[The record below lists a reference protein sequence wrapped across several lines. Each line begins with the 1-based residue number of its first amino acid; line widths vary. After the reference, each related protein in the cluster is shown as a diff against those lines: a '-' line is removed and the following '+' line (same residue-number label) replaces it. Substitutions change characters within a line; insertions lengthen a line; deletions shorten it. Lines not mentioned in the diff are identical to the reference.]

1 MTEKF
6 DFNDILIEPA
16 IVSKINSRKDINPY
30 YNGFLPLITAP
41 MDMVIN
47 SGNEQIF
54 YNQKI
59 NVCLPRGEKT
69 NIGFESYS
77 LQEMWEK
84 YLSDDL
90 DKNGFYL
97 IDIANGHMDTLLET
111 TKKIKKQYN
120 NLTLMVGNIA
130 NPKTYGELSDAGADY
145 IRVGIG
151 NGGGCFLENS
161 IVTTKSGNKSIQD
174 VIIGDFVLTHTGEY
188 KEVIS
193 TIAYPS
199 REELIKINDSV
210 STKTHEYYVV
220 SKKHIDLINDDNIHN
235 YAEWVKA
242 ENLTNEYFLLE
253 YVENV

>member
-1 MTEKF
+1 MQNKF
-6 DFNDILIEPA
+6 DFNDILIKPA
-16 IVSKINSRKDINPY
+16 SVSNINSRKEITPY
-30 YNGFLPLITAP
+30 YDGFLPLITAP
-41 MDMVIN
+41 MDTVIN
-47 SGNEQIF
+47 QDNEEIF
-54 YNQKI
+54 HNLKI
-59 NVCLPRGEKT
+59 HTCLPRGEES
-69 NIGFESYS
+69 NFGLRSYS
-77 LQEMWEK
+77 LVEIHSM
-84 YLSDDL
+84 YLANEL
-90 DKNGFYL
+90 NWNGYYL
-97 IDIANGHMDTLLET
+97 IDIANGHMESLITT
-111 TKKIKKQYN
+111 TKLIKDKYP
-120 NLTLMVGNIA
+120 NLKLMVGNVA
-130 NPKTYGELSDAGADY
+130 NPETYVFLSEAGADY
-145 IRVGIG
+145 IRVGVG

-174 VIIGDFVLTHTGEY
+174 IIIGDVVLTHTGEY